1 MVRLGRSDA
10 VEKRRGTP
18 ADLLVVGLGNPG
30 DEFDGTRH
38 NVGAEAV
45 ARVAARYGETL
56 KKSKERAL
64 LCEIRIGQQ
73 RVVLAFPQTFMNNSG
88 ESVRLLRKRYGITEG
103 HQLLVVHDEVDL
115 PVGKLKLKQGGGLAG
130 HNGLRSVSTHVGS
143 GHFMRLRI
151 GIGKPPASQIVRDFV
166 LKRPGKTERTILDT
180 AISDAS
186 EAIELVVR
194 DGIDA
199 TMNSVNR
206 RIEEPRPDGNHQ

>member
-1 MVRLGRSDA
+1 MVRLGRSHEA
-10 VEKRRGTP
+10 ESRRGTP

-30 DEFDGTRH
+30 PEFDGTRH

-45 ARVAARYGETL
+45 ARVAARYGEQL

-64 LCEIRIGQQ
+64 ISEIRIGQK

-88 ESVRLLRKRYGITEG
+88 ESVRLLRKRYGITDG
-103 HQLLVVHDEVDL
+103 DQMLIVHDEIDL
-115 PVGKLKLKQGGGLAG
+115 PVGRLKLKQGGGLAG
-130 HNGLRSVSTHVGS
+130 HNGLRSVSSHVGS

-151 GIGKPPASQIVRDFV
+151 GIGKPPQSQIARDFV
-166 LKRPGKTERTILDT
+166 LKRPGKTERTMLDT

-186 EAIELVVR
+186 EAIELIVR

-199 TMNSVNR
+199 TMNAVNR
-206 RIEEPRPDGNHQ
+206 RSEETRPDDGN

>member
-1 MVRLGRSDA
+1 MVSLGRSDA
-10 VEKRRGTP
+10 AAERRGTP

-45 ARVAARYGETL
+45 ARVAARYGERL

-64 LCEIRIGQQ
+64 VSEIRIGQQ
-73 RVVLAFPQTFMNNSG
+73 RIVLAFPQTFMNNSG

-103 HQLLVVHDEVDL
+103 EQLLVVHDELDL
-115 PVGKLKLKQGGGLAG
+115 PVGRLKLKQGGGLAG
-130 HNGLRSVSTHVGS
+130 HNGLRSVSSHVGS

-151 GIGKPPASQIVRDFV
+151 GIGKPPLSQVARDFV
-166 LKRPGKTERTILDT
+166 LKRPGKTERTVLDT

-186 EAIELVVR
+186 EAIELIVR
-194 DGIDA
+194 DGMDV
-199 TMNSVNR
+199 TMNAVNR
-206 RIEEPRPDGNHQ
+206 RIEEPRPDDR